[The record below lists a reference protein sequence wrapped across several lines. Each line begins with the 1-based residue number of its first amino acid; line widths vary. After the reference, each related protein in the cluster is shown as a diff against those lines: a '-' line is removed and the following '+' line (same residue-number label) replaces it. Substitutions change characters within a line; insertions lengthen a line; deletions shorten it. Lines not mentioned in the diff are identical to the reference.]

1 MTETIFEFLSL
12 AHVPSTNMEGAGF
25 VTYTAGNHKGAIQMS
40 WLHSEKAVMSS
51 IHYTVYGMSFSSCMK
66 LF

>member
-25 VTYTAGNHKGAIQMS
+25 VTYTAANHKGAIQM
-40 WLHSEKAVMSS
+40 
-51 IHYTVYGMSFSSCMK
+51 F
-66 LF
+66 